1 MDQMNQIVSQ
11 IALLVVPVLFSI
23 TVHEVCHGY
32 AAYLFGD
39 PTAKMAGRLTFNPVK
54 HIDPVGMLVLFV
66 TRMIG
71 WAKPVPVDPRYFK
84 RPRQD
89 MVWVSLAGPASN
101 LVLAAVTALVL
112 KIVGP
117 ALASTVLYPLVIMLQ
132 MMVMINIGL
141 AIFNL
146 IPIHPLDG
154 SHIMEECSPPGSHIP
169 IRSSSPMGSSSCCCL
184 SSPGSSISSYSRSS
198 TGSHTFFCA
207 RRGETWTRNASF
219 PASDQQATSTSG
231 ITSVC

>member
-1 MDQMNQIVSQ
+1 MYKACAMDQMNQILSQ
-11 IALLVVPVLFSI
+11 IALLIVPVLFSI

-39 PTAKMAGRLTFNPVK
+39 PTAKMAGRLTFNPIK
-54 HIDPVGMLVLFV
+54 HIDPIGLLVLFV

-101 LVLAAVTALVL
+101 LVLAALTALVL
-112 KIVGP
+112 RFIGP
-117 ALASTVLYPLVIMLQ
+117 VLAPTPLYPLVVMGQ
-132 MMVMINIGL
+132 MMVVINVGL

-154 SHIMEECSPPGSHIP
+154 SHIMEGLLPAG
-169 IRSSSPMGSSSCCCL
+169 L
-184 SSPGSSISSYSRSS
+184 AYSYSKLQPYGFIILLLLIF
-198 TGSHTFFCA
+198 TKVVDIVIA
-207 RRGETWTRNASF
+207 PIIN
-219 PASDQQATSTSG
+219 G
-231 ITSVC
+231 IVYVLLS

>member
-1 MDQMNQIVSQ
+1 MGQMNEIISQIV
-11 IALLVVPVLFSI
+11 LLIVPVLFSI

-39 PTAKMAGRLTFNPVK
+39 PTAKMAGRLTLNPIK
-54 HIDPVGMLVLFV
+54 HIDPIGMLVLFV

-101 LVLAAVTALVL
+101 LVLAALTALVL
-112 KIVGP
+112 KAVGP
-117 ALASTVLYPLVIMLQ
+117 MLATTYLFPLVIMGQL
-132 MMVMINIGL
+132 MVMINIGL
-141 AIFNL
+141 AVFNL

-154 SHIMEECSPPGSHIP
+154 SHIMEGLLPPK
-169 IRSSSPMGSSSCCCL
+169 MAY
-184 SSPGSSISSYSRSS
+184 SYAKLQPYGFIILLLLIF
-198 TGSHTFFCA
+198 TKVVDFVIGPVIAAIYTLLM
-207 RRGETWTRNASF
+207 
-219 PASDQQATSTSG
+219 
-231 ITSVC
+231 

>member
-1 MDQMNQIVSQ
+1 MSQMNEIVSQ
-11 IALLVVPVLFSI
+11 VSLLIVPVLLSI

-39 PTAKMAGRLTFNPVK
+39 PTAKDAGRLTLNPIK
-54 HIDPVGMLVLFV
+54 HIDPVGLLVLFI
-66 TRMIG
+66 TRMVG

-101 LVLAAVTALVL
+101 LVLAVITAFIL
-112 KIVGP
+112 KFFGAFISG
-117 ALASTVLYPLVIMLQ
+117 TFFYPLVVMGQ
-132 MMVMINIGL
+132 MMVMINVGL

-154 SHIMEECSPPGSHIP
+154 SHIMEGLLPLK
-169 IRSSSPMGSSSCCCL
+169 MAY
-184 SSPGSSISSYSRSS
+184 SYSKLQPY
-198 TGSHTFFCA
+198 GFIILLLLIF
-207 RRGETWTRNASF
+207 TRVVDIVIAPIINVIVSLLLM
-219 PASDQQATSTSG
+219 
-231 ITSVC
+231 

>member
-1 MDQMNQIVSQ
+1 MNSIRYKACTMGNMNETMRL
-11 IALLVVPVLFSI
+11 IALLIVPVLLSI

-39 PTAKMAGRLTFNPVK
+39 PTAKDAGRLTLNPIK
-54 HIDPVGMLVLFV
+54 HIDPIGLLVLFV
-66 TRMIG
+66 TRMVG

-101 LVLAAVTALVL
+101 IVLAVITAF
-112 KIVGP
+112 IVKVFGGFF
-117 ALASTVLYPLVIMLQ
+117 SGTFFYPLVAMGQ
-132 MMVMINIGL
+132 MMVMINVGL

-154 SHIMEECSPPGSHIP
+154 SHIMEGLLPLK
-169 IRSSSPMGSSSCCCL
+169 MAY
-184 SSPGSSISSYSRSS
+184 SYSKLRPYGFIILLILIFSRIVDIVV
-198 TGSHTFFCA
+198 A
-207 RRGETWTRNASF
+207 PIINAIVS
-219 PASDQQATSTSG
+219 
-231 ITSVC
+231 ILLL

>member
-1 MDQMNQIVSQ
+1 MDQINQIVSQ

-39 PTAKMAGRLTFNPVK
+39 PTAKMAGRLTFNPIK
-54 HIDPVGMLVLFV
+54 HIDPIGMLVLFV

-101 LVLAAVTALVL
+101 LVLAAATALVFKL
-112 KIVGP
+112 VGP
-117 ALASTVLYPLVIMLQ
+117 ALASTALYPLVIMLQ

-154 SHIMEECSPPGSHIP
+154 SHIVEGLLPA
-169 IRSSSPMGSSSCCCL
+169 RL
-184 SSPGSSISSYSRSS
+184 AYSYSKLQPY
-198 TGSHTFFCA
+198 GFIILLLLIF
-207 RRGETWTRNASF
+207 TRVVDFVIF
-219 PASDQQATSTSG
+219 PIIHG
-231 ITSVC
+231 IAYVLLR

>member
-1 MDQMNQIVSQ
+1 MYKACAMDQMNQILSQ
-11 IALLVVPVLFSI
+11 IALLIVPVLFSI

-39 PTAKMAGRLTFNPVK
+39 PTAKMAGRLTFNPIK
-54 HIDPVGMLVLFV
+54 HIDPIGLLVLFV

-101 LVLAAVTALVL
+101 LVLAALTALVL
-112 KIVGP
+112 RLIGP
-117 ALASTVLYPLVIMLQ
+117 VLAPTPLYPLVVMGQ
-132 MMVMINIGL
+132 MMVVINVGL

-154 SHIMEECSPPGSHIP
+154 SHIMEGLLPAG
-169 IRSSSPMGSSSCCCL
+169 L
-184 SSPGSSISSYSRSS
+184 AYSYSKLQPYGFIILLLLIF
-198 TGSHTFFCA
+198 TKVVDIVIA
-207 RRGETWTRNASF
+207 PIIN
-219 PASDQQATSTSG
+219 G
-231 ITSVC
+231 IVYVLLS

>member
-1 MDQMNQIVSQ
+1 MNEILSQ
-11 IALLVVPVLFSI
+11 ISLLIVPVLLSI

-39 PTAKMAGRLTFNPVK
+39 PTAKDAGRLTLNPIK
-54 HIDPVGMLVLFV
+54 HIDPIGLLVLII
-66 TRMIG
+66 TRMFG

-101 LVLAAVTALVL
+101 LVLAFITSLLL
-112 KIVGP
+112 KVFGGYISG
-117 ALASTVLYPLVIMLQ
+117 TILYPLVTMGQ
-132 MMVMINIGL
+132 MMVIINVGL

-154 SHIMEECSPPGSHIP
+154 SHIMEGLLP
-169 IRSSSPMGSSSCCCL
+169 L
-184 SSPGSSISSYSRSS
+184 NLAYAYSKLQPY
-198 TGSHTFFCA
+198 GFIILLVLIF
-207 RRGETWTRNASF
+207 TRIIDFVIVPVIKVIAS
-219 PASDQQATSTSG
+219 
-231 ITSVC
+231 VLLL

>member
-1 MDQMNQIVSQ
+1 MDQMNQILSQ
-11 IALLVVPVLFSI
+11 IALLIVPVLFSI

-39 PTAKMAGRLTFNPVK
+39 PTAKMAGRLTFNPIK
-54 HIDPVGMLVLFV
+54 HIDPIGLLVLFV

-101 LVLAAVTALVL
+101 LVLAALTALVL
-112 KIVGP
+112 RFIGP
-117 ALASTVLYPLVIMLQ
+117 VLAPTPLYPLVVMGQ
-132 MMVMINIGL
+132 MMVVINVGL

-154 SHIMEECSPPGSHIP
+154 SHIMEGLLPAG
-169 IRSSSPMGSSSCCCL
+169 L
-184 SSPGSSISSYSRSS
+184 AYSYSKLQPYGFIILLLLIF
-198 TGSHTFFCA
+198 TKVVDIVIA
-207 RRGETWTRNASF
+207 PIIN
-219 PASDQQATSTSG
+219 G
-231 ITSVC
+231 IVYVLLS

>member
-1 MDQMNQIVSQ
+1 MSQMNEILSQ
-11 IALLVVPVLFSI
+11 ISLLIVPVLLSI

-39 PTAKMAGRLTFNPVK
+39 PTAKDAGRLTLNPIK
-54 HIDPVGMLVLFV
+54 HIDPIGLLVLII
-66 TRMIG
+66 TRMFG

-101 LVLAAVTALVL
+101 LVLAFITSLLL
-112 KIVGP
+112 KVFGGYISG
-117 ALASTVLYPLVIMLQ
+117 TILYPLVTMGQ
-132 MMVMINIGL
+132 MMVIINVGL

-154 SHIMEECSPPGSHIP
+154 SHIMEGLLP
-169 IRSSSPMGSSSCCCL
+169 L
-184 SSPGSSISSYSRSS
+184 NLAYAYSKLQPY
-198 TGSHTFFCA
+198 GFIILLVLIF
-207 RRGETWTRNASF
+207 TRIIDFVIVPVIKVIAS
-219 PASDQQATSTSG
+219 
-231 ITSVC
+231 VLLL

>member
-1 MDQMNQIVSQ
+1 MTPIRYKACAMNQINQYLSQ
-11 IALLVVPVLFSI
+11 IALLIVPVLFSI

-39 PTAKMAGRLTFNPVK
+39 PTAKMAGRLTFNPVR
-54 HIDPVGMLVLFV
+54 HIDPIGLLVLFV

-101 LVLAAVTALVL
+101 LVLAAATALVL
-112 KIVGP
+112 KLIGP
-117 ALASTVLYPLVIMLQ
+117 VLASTALYPLVIMLQ
-132 MMVMINIGL
+132 MMVMINVGL
-141 AIFNL
+141 AVFNL

-154 SHIMEECSPPGSHIP
+154 SHIMEGLLPAK
-169 IRSSSPMGSSSCCCL
+169 L
-184 SSPGSSISSYSRSS
+184 AYSYSKLQPY
-198 TGSHTFFCA
+198 GFIILLLLIF
-207 RRGETWTRNASF
+207 TRVVDIVIA
-219 PASDQQATSTSG
+219 PIIHG
-231 ITSVC
+231 IVYVLLS

>member
-1 MDQMNQIVSQ
+1 MSQMNEIVSQ
-11 IALLVVPVLFSI
+11 ISLLIVPVLLSI

-39 PTAKMAGRLTFNPVK
+39 PTAKDAGRLTLNPIK
-54 HIDPVGMLVLFV
+54 HIDPVGLLVLFI
-66 TRMIG
+66 TRMVG

-101 LVLAAVTALVL
+101 LVLAVITAFML
-112 KIVGP
+112 KAFGAYISG
-117 ALASTVLYPLVIMLQ
+117 TFFYPLVVMGQ
-132 MMVMINIGL
+132 MMVMINVGL

-154 SHIMEECSPPGSHIP
+154 SHIMEGLLPLK
-169 IRSSSPMGSSSCCCL
+169 MAY
-184 SSPGSSISSYSRSS
+184 SYSKLQPY
-198 TGSHTFFCA
+198 GFIILLLLIF
-207 RRGETWTRNASF
+207 TRVVDIVIAPIINVIVSLLLM
-219 PASDQQATSTSG
+219 
-231 ITSVC
+231 